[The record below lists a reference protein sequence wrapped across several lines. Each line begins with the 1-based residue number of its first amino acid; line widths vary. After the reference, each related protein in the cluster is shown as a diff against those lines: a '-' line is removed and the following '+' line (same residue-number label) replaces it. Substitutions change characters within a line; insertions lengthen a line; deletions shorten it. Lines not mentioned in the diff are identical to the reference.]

1 MSIRSITG
9 RFSVAL
15 RVVST
20 SRFSPGSRAQSRIIG
35 VLVLTIIAIIL
46 ATTLGVFSLA
56 IAPSENNDVSIS
68 GVDIE
73 INTGNG
79 HVTVS
84 HTGGDSLSP
93 DGIRVDVVQDRTQ
106 TSVQLTDFTNRP
118 ADDSQFSA
126 GQRWVHAFAID
137 ADNDIRATVVH
148 EPSETVLSSADVDAQ
163 N

>member
-1 MSIRSITG
+1 MVPVAFWAAASDSI
-9 RFSVAL
+9 
-15 RVVST
+15 
-20 SRFSPGSRAQSRIIG
+20 SPRNRAQSRIIG

-68 GVDIE
+68 SVDIG
-73 INTGNG
+73 IDNGNG
-79 HVTVS
+79 HVTVT

-106 TSVQLTDFTNRP
+106 TSVQLADFTNRP
-118 ADDSQFSA
+118 AEDSRFSA
-126 GQRWVHAFAID
+126 GQRWIHAFPVD
-137 ADNDIRATVVH
+137 ADSDIRATVVH
-148 EPSETVLSSADVDAQ
+148 EPSETVLSSADVDAA